1 MTDITIFA
9 LALLITGFLLIIIGI
24 VGVYKKRNKS
34 NQHEPKSQQ
43 SKTPVDPSI
52 VEKIRNDDSFKKQI
66 KEIIDKQKDRE

>member
-9 LALLITGFLLIIIGI
+9 LALLIIGFLLIIIGI

-34 NQHEPKSQQ
+34 NQPEPKSQQ